1 MYAKLFRYML
11 SIGLSGVIITQ
22 SWDLEHTAYTLLSV
36 ITTLISLGINILPY
50 YKPRRLLFQNG

>member
-11 SIGLSGVIITQ
+11 RLACPCNNYTILGPG
-22 SWDLEHTAYTLLSV
+22 HTAYNMLSV

-50 YKPRRLLFQNG
+50 YKPRRLLFRHG